1 MLFNAFKIKIHTY
14 IPFTLTC
21 MHVIA
26 ATFNS
31 LNILNAMEIIH
42 TYIYDNI
49 FMTCL
54 WNTLPIEKW
63 IFRTKF
69 AFPDGK
75 EPSLEAFSWY
85 YERNEFLTF
94 IFYFCF
100 FFCFFWHM
108 LRLFL
113 IDCSLSTGRIGGEGG
128 RGGKGVKNCFVNLGT
143 ACRSHYSSFEAYF

>member
-94 IFYFCF
+94 IFYCCF
-100 FFCFFWHM
+100 FLFFLTYVAFIPYW
-108 LRLFL
+108 LFVVYRQNRRW
-113 IDCSLSTGRIGGEGG
+113 GRKRGEGG
-128 RGGKGVKNCFVNLGT
+128 EKLFCQFGDSL
-143 ACRSHYSSFEAYF
+143 